1 MREYNVALKR
11 DVDYDAFW
19 EDMESQTDGLLY
31 IPNRKIDFTN
41 ERPASIRQCWYLLT
55 DEEAETLRQD
65 SRVECVEIPP
75 EHRDDIKFVR
85 NLQQISNFEKTTSDT
100 GTYTNWGLL
109 RSNYPTN
116 IYGAG
121 TNPSLNTYYD
131 YNLDGAGVDVV
142 IQDSGIQADHP
153 EFQDALGNSRVQ
165 QINWGTI
172 SGLFTQNANHYR
184 DYHGH
189 GTHCA
194 GIAAG
199 KTYGWAKNARIY
211 ALKVSGLEGTGDS
224 GTGVS
229 VTYCFDAIK
238 IWHNAKPIDPKTG
251 CRRPTVVNMS
261 WGYSQ
266 DYSSVT
272 SVTWRG
278 NTFTTGSAVTDSFW
292 RFNNAGIVSEVVN
305 PGGSGT
311 YNSNVRVSS
320 VDTDIQELIDAGVV
334 VCIAA
339 GNSYQKID
347 KVGGIDYDNNV
358 VTNTGTIYYH
368 RGSSPYDDQAI
379 IVGSL
384 DSSVFDSTQDQKSEF
399 SCTGPGVDIYA
410 PGSNIMSSCST
421 TNEIG
426 GQNYHLN
433 TSYKQSNIS
442 GTSMAAPQI
451 AGMTALLLQMNP
463 TASVAQIK
471 NSMIAR
477 AQIAVYTGS
486 ISSSYVEARAL
497 QGSLPL
503 VAFSKVGGSSN
514 LVFSGSFSISTNI
527 NFI

>member
-1 MREYNVALKR
+1 
-11 DVDYDAFW
+11 
-19 EDMESQTDGLLY
+19 METETDGLLY
-31 IPNRKIDFTN
+31 IPNRRIEFTN

-55 DEEAETLRQD
+55 DDEADIIRQD
-65 SRVECVEIPP
+65 PRVFCVEIPP
-75 EHRDDIKFVR
+75 EHRDDIKLVR
-85 NLQQISNFEKTTSDT
+85 NLQQRSNFEKTTLDT
-100 GTYTNWGLL
+100 GDYVNWGLL

-116 IYGAG
+116 VYGASSVA
-121 TNPSLNTYYD
+121 PLNAYYD
-131 YNLDGAGVDVV
+131 YTLDGSGVDVV
-142 IQDSGIQADHP
+142 IQDSGIQVDHP
-153 EFQDALGNSRVQ
+153 EFQDSLGNSRVQ

-211 ALKVSGLEGTGDS
+211 ALKVAGLEGSGDG
-224 GTGVS
+224 GTGIS

-272 SVTWRG
+272 SLTWRG
-278 NTFTTGSAVTDSFW
+278 NTFITGSAVNDSYW
-292 RFNNAGIVSEVVN
+292 RYITAGVVYEGVN

-339 GNSYQKID
+339 GNSYLKVD
-347 KVGGIDYDNNV
+347 KVGGIDYDNNI

-384 DSSVFDSTQDQKSEF
+384 DSSVFDSNQDQKSAF
-399 SCTGPGVDIYA
+399 SCTGPGVDVYS
-410 PGSNIMSSCST
+410 PGSNVMSSCSN

-426 GQNYHLN
+426 GQNYYFN
-433 TSYKQSNIS
+433 TSYKQANIS
-442 GTSMAAPQI
+442 GTSMASPQV
-451 AGMTALLLQMNP
+451 AGMVALLLQMNP
-463 TASVAQIK
+463 TSSVAQIK
-471 NSMIAR
+471 NSMVSR
-477 AQIAVYTGS
+477 AQTNVYTGS
-486 ISSSYVEARAL
+486 VSSSYAESRAL
-497 QGSLPL
+497 LGGLPIS
-503 VAFSKVGGSSN
+503 AFSKLGGGSN

-527 NFI
+527 NFV